1 MNPDELS
8 PQHADYTAIAVQLGV
23 LQEGQRNTLSGI
35 EEIKTIVSTHGE
47 DIGDLKSEVAV
58 LQQRVASHDDQ
69 LKQQQTEARP
79 VRGLIWSIIS
89 SVSGLAVVVFFVLD
103 RFYLSSH

>member
-1 MNPDELS
+1 MNPDETS
-8 PQHADYTAIAVQLGV
+8 PHADYTAIAVQLGV

-35 EEIKTIVSTHGE
+35 EEIKVIVSSHGE

-58 LQQRVASHDDQ
+58 LQATVAAHEEHLKSTRPQRGMV
-69 LKQQQTEARP
+69 
-79 VRGLIWSIIS
+79 WNMIS
-89 SVSGLAVVVFFVLD
+89 SLAGVAVVIFFILD